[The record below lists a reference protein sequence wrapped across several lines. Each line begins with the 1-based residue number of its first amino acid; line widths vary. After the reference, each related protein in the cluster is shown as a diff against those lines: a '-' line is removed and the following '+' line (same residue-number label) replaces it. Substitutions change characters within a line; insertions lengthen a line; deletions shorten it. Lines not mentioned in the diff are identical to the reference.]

1 MGVQSSHPD
10 FDAIL
15 PLGNERPLH
24 ICWFLH
30 NHCSHR
36 CSYCHESNWNGSFQW
51 LALAH
56 VKSFVDQVRK
66 HYGRHRTLIS
76 FTGGEPTLWP
86 DFEEC
91 VDHLSSGGF
100 ELGMTSNGAQPLEYF
115 ERIAPHFSWIS
126 LSFHPE
132 FTRTEKFLNLID
144 RLSELTALSVRIMLP
159 CDDKLGERSIK
170 FREDLERAFQEGKIR
185 GRVHVELVK
194 TVEGFGTIL
203 TSPLQYEGHSRE
215 ALSRWPPKSL
225 LRDGVTESVNDNL
238 LESYMTHQLG
248 GQSSKRL
255 NFSELL
261 DANRVNFQ
269 NWTCNIGLEQLFVGS
284 DGYVFRSGCGVGNRL
299 GRIGHRIDFPVHP
312 VRCWKKNFCHCGTDV
327 AVSKVSPEW
336 VKLGQDPINV
346 TDSELRKGAQRLR
359 TWHVK
364 VFDVIRQKAFELE
377 VSTRA
382 RGLRG
387 KLRGLFMILKHRW
400 LAIRWSRRW
409 RA

>member
-1 MGVQSSHPD
+1 MSVQSSHPD

-15 PLGNERPLH
+15 PQGEERPLH

-30 NHCSHR
+30 NHCNHR

-66 HYGRHRTLIS
+66 HYGRRRTLIS

-91 VDHLSSGGF
+91 VKDLSSDGF
-100 ELGMTSNGAQPLEYF
+100 ELGMTSNGAKPLEYF

-132 FTRTEKFLNLID
+132 FTRTEKFLTLID
-144 RLSELTALSVRIMLP
+144 RLSGLTSLSVRIMLP
-159 CDDKLGERSIK
+159 FDDKLARRSIH
-170 FREDLERAFQEGKIR
+170 FREELERAFHDSKIR

-203 TSPLQYEGHSRE
+203 TSPLEYQGQSRE

-225 LRDGVTESVNDNL
+225 LRDGVIEPRNDNL
-238 LESYMTHQLG
+238 LDSYMTHQRG
-248 GQSSKRL
+248 AQNSRQL
-255 NFSELL
+255 NVSELI
-261 DANRVNFQ
+261 DANRVNFE
-269 NWTCNIGLEQLFVGS
+269 NWTCNIGLEQIFVGA

-299 GRIGHRIDFPVHP
+299 GRLGHRIDFPVHP
-312 VRCWKKNFCHCGTDV
+312 VRCWKKFCHCGTDV
-327 AVSKVSPEW
+327 AVSKVSPDW
-336 VKLGQDPINV
+336 VKLGQPPLNI
-346 TDSELRKGAQRLR
+346 TDSELRKGAHRLR
-359 TWHVK
+359 KWQVRVLDWILK
-364 VFDVIRQKAFELE
+364 KAFELE
-377 VSTRA
+377 GSNHA

-387 KLRGLFMILKHRW
+387 RLRVMFMMGKRVW
-400 LAIRWSRRW
+400 LTVRWSRSW
-409 RA
+409 RE

>member
-1 MGVQSSHPD
+1 MSVESSRPD

-15 PLGNERPLH
+15 PLGEERPLH

-30 NHCSHR
+30 NHCNHR

-66 HYGRHRTLIS
+66 HYGRRRTLIS

-91 VDHLSSGGF
+91 VNELSADGF
-100 ELGMTSNGAQPLEYF
+100 ELGMTSNGAKPLEYF

-132 FTRTEKFLNLID
+132 FTRTEKFLSLID
-144 RLSELTALSVRIMLP
+144 RLSGLTALNVRIMLP
-159 CDDKLGERSIK
+159 LDDKLAKRSIH
-170 FREDLERAFQEGKIR
+170 FREELERAFHDGKIR

-203 TSPLQYEGHSRE
+203 TSPLEYQGLSRE

-225 LRDGVTESVNDNL
+225 LRDGVIEPRNDNL
-238 LESYMTHQLG
+238 LDSYMTHQRG
-248 GQSSKRL
+248 TENSRQL
-255 NFSELL
+255 NVSELI
-261 DANRVNFQ
+261 DANRVNFE
-269 NWTCNIGLEQLFVGS
+269 NWTCNIGLEQLFVGA

-299 GRIGHRIDFPVHP
+299 GRLGHRIDFPVHP
-312 VRCWKKNFCHCGTDV
+312 VRCWKNFCHCGTDV
-327 AVSKVSPEW
+327 AVSKVSPDW
-336 VKLGQDPINV
+336 VKLGQAPLNI
-346 TDSELRKGAQRLR
+346 TDLELRKGTQRLR
-359 TWHVK
+359 AWHLK
-364 VFDVIRQKAFELE
+364 LLDWICEKAFELE
-377 VSTRA
+377 VSTRGQ
-382 RGLRG
+382 GLRG
-387 KLRGLFMILKHRW
+387 RLRGMYMMMKQAW
-400 LAIRWSRRW
+400 LTVRWSRLLRD
-409 RA
+409 